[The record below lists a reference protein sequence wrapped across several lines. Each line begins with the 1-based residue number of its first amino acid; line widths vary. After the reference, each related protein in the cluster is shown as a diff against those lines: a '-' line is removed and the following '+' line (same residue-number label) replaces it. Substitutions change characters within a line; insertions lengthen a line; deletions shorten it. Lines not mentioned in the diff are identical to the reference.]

1 MQSDRSFW
9 EEWALNLQRLGL
21 REIAASLLDVAG
33 PLTIFLAQ
41 AVYMGQP
48 FLHGTLPGDRLQA
61 LAHLFENPDESRS
74 FANFLREER
83 IT

>member
-1 MQSDRSFW
+1 MQPDRSFW

-21 REIAASLLDVAG
+21 REIAASLLDAAG

-41 AVYMGQP
+41 VVYMGQP
-48 FLHGTLPGDRLQA
+48 FLHETLPGDRLQA

-74 FANFLREER
+74 FVNYLREER
-83 IT
+83 IA